1 MHSVSVMPTPKSLK
15 TLMGENM
22 VKKPIYLKAETECI
36 DDAGMTVKLPKYTQ
50 FVIKNIIVE
59 NGSQSV
65 TLDLTATDGKL
76 YRIKT
81 TFVHASVT
89 NLALRND
96 GYFADVFGI
105 GDCVPNIPIRPKK
118 PGI

>member
-1 MHSVSVMPTPKSLK
+1 MYRTMH
-15 TLMGENM
+15 
-22 VKKPIYLKAETECI
+22 
-36 DDAGMTVKLPKYTQ
+36 GMTVKLPKYTQ

-65 TLDLTATDGKL
+65 TLDLTATDGRL

-81 TFVHASVT
+81 TFIHASVT
-89 NLALRND
+89 NLALRMM
-96 GYFADVFGI
+96 AI
-105 GDCVPNIPIRPKK
+105 LPMCSALATCVPNIPIRPKK